1 MKLKSTV
8 DMRGPSLYAPSN
20 LAYLLPV
27 LALIASACAPEVAD
41 SGTEMEPSD
50 PVVLDPESV
59 SPWQCSD
66 GEDNDL
72 DGRIDCEDPDCEDSE
87 YCTEGVEDGD
97 CSDGED
103 NDADGLIDCDDE
115 DCADAEACAES
126 PTAED
131 PEAGECVDGVDN
143 DGDGLF
149 DCDDPDCVDTPDC
162 DEDSRCEDEDLE
174 IDVLGPLAPS
184 VGDDWTVWLRCDG
197 ATLIGT
203 LVLRFDPPDFAT
215 TDVNQVTFRRAGTG
229 EMTVQVGGYRA
240 SMDVT
245 VSP

>member
-1 MKLKSTV
+1 MKVKSILTPTAQ
-8 DMRGPSLYAPSN
+8 RFTRPSKLTWFGA
-20 LAYLLPV
+20 A
-27 LALIASACAPEVAD
+27 LALTASACATEVVD
-41 SGTEMEPSD
+41 TGHEEEPSG
-50 PVVLDPESV
+50 PVVLDPESA

-66 GEDNDL
+66 GEDNDQ
-72 DGRIDCEDPDCEDSE
+72 DGLIDCEDPDCEDSE
-87 YCTEGVEDGD
+87 DCTEWVEDGD
-97 CSDGED
+97 CSDGVD
-103 NDADGLIDCDDE
+103 NDEDGLTDCDDE
-115 DCADAEACAES
+115 DCADAEECAQS
-126 PTAED
+126 SAAED

-149 DCDDPDCVDTPDC
+149 DCDDPDCADTQDC
-162 DEDSRCEDEDLE
+162 AEDSGCEDDELE

-184 VGDDWTVWLRCDG
+184 VGDDWMVWLRCDG

-215 TDVNQVTFRRAGTG
+215 TEVNQVTFRRAGTG